1 MSNLKHPAK
10 YNRHFRCC
18 GWVFLHRV
26 DDVSSRF
33 RRGFLYREASKDFSS
48 GKMTTLAA
56 ASAPMVKLS
65 DIQSAL
71 ARVRKSIYVSPC
83 TRSETF
89 SELTGNSIFLKLENR
104 QRTGAYKE
112 RGALNKLLSL
122 TTEERSCGVIA
133 ASAGNHAQAVAYHAS
148 NLGIRARIV
157 MPLAT
162 PLIKVSATRGYG
174 GDVVLH
180 GANYDEAYDEAL
192 CLSAGEHLT
201 FVHAFNDDEVIAGQ
215 GTLGLELLEQHPDL
229 EAVVVPIGGG
239 GLIGGIACALKE
251 TNSRIQVIG
260 VQPARLPS
268 VKVALSEGKPVTLPP
283 AVTIADGIAVRRAG
297 ERTLPLIQKY
307 VDDVVTVEEEEIANA
322 VLLLLEREK
331 TLAEG
336 AGAAAVAAI
345 VNRRV
350 PMIGDKT
357 GKKVAVVVSGG
368 NIDVTLLARIIERGL
383 VKDGRL
389 VRLRVHLPDYP
400 GALHRVT
407 GILAQHR
414 ANIVETSYDRAYHN
428 VNLGDTAIDI
438 TMETRGPDHIAEL
451 ISALGANGYTHE
463 RIL

>member
-1 MSNLKHPAK
+1 MTA
-10 YNRHFRCC
+10 
-18 GWVFLHRV
+18 
-26 DDVSSRF
+26 SSTI
-33 RRGFLYREASKDFSS
+33 SS
-48 GKMTTLAA
+48 
-56 ASAPMVKLS
+56 PMVTLS
-65 DIQSAL
+65 QIQSAL
-71 ARVRKSIYVSPC
+71 GRIRKSIHVSPC

-89 SELTGNSIFLKLENR
+89 SELSGNSIYLKLENR

-122 TTEERSCGVIA
+122 SPEERSQGVIA

-180 GANYDEAYDEAL
+180 GANYDEAYEEAL
-192 CLSAGEHLT
+192 RLSTQDGLT
-201 FVHAFNDDEVIAGQ
+201 FVHAFNDDVVIAGQ

-229 EAVVVPIGGG
+229 EAVIVPIGGG
-239 GLIGGIACALKE
+239 GLIAGMGCALKE
-251 TNSRIQVIG
+251 TNPHIKVIG
-260 VQPARLPS
+260 VQPARVPA
-268 VKVALSEGKPVTLPP
+268 VKVALSEGKPVTLPA

-297 ERTLPLIQKY
+297 ERTFPLIQKY
-307 VDDVVTVEEEEIANA
+307 VDDIVTVEEEEIANA

-331 TLAEG
+331 ILAEG
-336 AGAAAVAAI
+336 AGAAALAAL
-345 VNRRV
+345 VNRRI
-350 PMIGDKT
+350 PMLKEHAA
-357 GKKVAVVVSGG
+357 KKIAIVVSGG

-400 GALHRVT
+400 GALHRLT

>member
-1 MSNLKHPAK
+1 
-10 YNRHFRCC
+10 
-18 GWVFLHRV
+18 
-26 DDVSSRF
+26 
-33 RRGFLYREASKDFSS
+33 
-48 GKMTTLAA
+48 
-56 ASAPMVKLS
+56 MVALP

-71 ARVRKSIYVSPC
+71 ARIRHSIGISPC
-83 TRSETF
+83 THSETF
-89 SELTGNSIFLKLENR
+89 SEIAGNSIFLKLENR

-122 TTEERSCGVIA
+122 TSEERSRGVIA
-133 ASAGNHAQAVAYHAS
+133 ASAGNHAQAVAYHATR
-148 NLGIRARIV
+148 LGIRAKIV

-174 GDVVLH
+174 GDVALH
-180 GANYDEAYDEAL
+180 GANYDEAYEEAVR
-192 CLSAGEHLT
+192 LSAHDGLT
-201 FVHAFNDDEVIAGQ
+201 FVHAFNDDTVIAGQ
-215 GTLGLELLEQHPDL
+215 GTLGLELLEQQPDL
-229 EAVVVPIGGG
+229 EAVVVPVGGG
-239 GLIGGIACALKE
+239 GLIAGLSCALKE
-251 TNSRIQVIG
+251 TNPRIQVIG

-268 VKVALSEGKPVTLPP
+268 LKLALAEGKPVTLPS
-283 AVTIADGIAVRRAG
+283 AVTIADGIAVRRTG

-307 VDDVVTVEEEEIANA
+307 VDDLVTVEEEEIANA

-331 TLAEG
+331 VLAEG
-336 AGAAAVAAI
+336 AGAAAVAAL
-345 VNRRV
+345 VNRRI
-350 PMIGDKT
+350 PALYNSATGESDK
-357 GKKVAVVVSGG
+357 KIIAIVSGG

-400 GALHRVT
+400 GALHRLT

-428 VNLGDTAIDI
+428 VNLGDTAIDV
-438 TMETRGPDHIAEL
+438 TMETRGPGHIAEL

>member
-1 MSNLKHPAK
+1 M
-10 YNRHFRCC
+10 
-18 GWVFLHRV
+18 V
-26 DDVSSRF
+26 
-33 RRGFLYREASKDFSS
+33 
-48 GKMTTLAA
+48 TL
-56 ASAPMVKLS
+56 SQ
-65 DIQSAL
+65 IQTAL
-71 ARVRKSIYVSPC
+71 ARIRQSIPISPC

-89 SELTGNSIFLKLENR
+89 SELSGNSIYLKLENR

-112 RGALNKLLSL
+112 RGALNKLLTL
-122 TTEERSCGVIA
+122 TADERAHGVIA

-148 NLGIRARIV
+148 NLGIRSKIV

-162 PLIKVSATRGYG
+162 PLIKVSATRSYG
-174 GDVVLH
+174 GEVVLH
-180 GANYDEAYDEAL
+180 GGNYDEAYEEAIR
-192 CLSAGEHLT
+192 LSEQEHLT
-201 FVHAFNDDEVIAGQ
+201 FVHPFNDDAVIAGQ

-229 EAVVVPIGGG
+229 DAVILPIGGG
-239 GLIGGIACALKE
+239 GLIGGVGCALKE
-251 TNSRIQVIG
+251 TKPAIQVIG
-260 VQPARLPS
+260 VQPALLPS

-297 ERTLPLIQKY
+297 EKTLAMVQKY
-307 VDDVVTVEEEEIANA
+307 VDEIVTVEEEEIANA

-331 TLAEG
+331 ILAEG
-336 AGAAAVAAI
+336 AGAAALAAL
-345 VNRRV
+345 VNRRI
-350 PMIGDKT
+350 PLLSEKSPRDKA
-357 GKKVAVVVSGG
+357 GKKIVVLISGG

-400 GALHRVT
+400 GALHRLT

-414 ANIVETSYDRAYHN
+414 ANIVETAYDRAYHN

-451 ISALGANGYTHE
+451 ISALGANGYLHE

>member
-1 MSNLKHPAK
+1 M
-10 YNRHFRCC
+10 
-18 GWVFLHRV
+18 V
-26 DDVSSRF
+26 
-33 RRGFLYREASKDFSS
+33 
-48 GKMTTLAA
+48 TL
-56 ASAPMVKLS
+56 SH
-65 DIQSAL
+65 IESAL
-71 ARVRKSIYVSPC
+71 VRIRKSIYVSPC
-83 TRSETF
+83 TRSEAF
-89 SELTGNSIFLKLENR
+89 SDLTGNSIFLKLENR

-122 TTEERSCGVIA
+122 TPEERSQGVIA

-148 NLGIRARIV
+148 NLDIRARIV

-174 GDVVLH
+174 GEVVLH
-180 GANYDEAYDEAL
+180 GANYDEAYEEAIRQ
-192 CLSAGEHLT
+192 STQDHLT
-201 FVHAFNDDEVIAGQ
+201 FVHAFDDEAVIAGQ

-239 GLIGGIACALKE
+239 GLIGGVSCALKE
-251 TNSRIQVIG
+251 NNPRIQVIG

-268 VKVALSEGKPVTLPP
+268 LKVALAQGQPVTLPP

-297 ERTLPLIQKY
+297 ERTLPLVRKY
-307 VDDVVTVEEEEIANA
+307 VDDIVTVEEEEIANA

-331 TLAEG
+331 ILAEG
-336 AGAAAVAAI
+336 AGAAALAAL
-345 VNRRV
+345 VNRRI
-350 PMIGDKT
+350 PMIRDKT
-357 GKKVAVVVSGG
+357 GKKIVVVVSGG

-400 GALHRVT
+400 GALHRLT

-451 ISALGANGYTHE
+451 ISALGDNGYTHE

>member
-1 MSNLKHPAK
+1 M
-10 YNRHFRCC
+10 
-18 GWVFLHRV
+18 V
-26 DDVSSRF
+26 DLSSI
-33 RRGFLYREASKDFSS
+33 E
-48 GKMTTLAA
+48 
-56 ASAPMVKLS
+56 
-65 DIQSAL
+65 SAL
-71 ARVRKSIYVSPC
+71 GRIRKSIHVSPC

-89 SELTGNSIFLKLENR
+89 SELTGNSIYLKLENR

-122 TTEERSCGVIA
+122 SDEERSQGVIA

-174 GDVVLH
+174 GEVVLH
-180 GANYDEAYDEAL
+180 GSNYDEAYDEAMR
-192 CLSAGEHLT
+192 LSALDHLT
-201 FVHAFNDDEVIAGQ
+201 FVHAFNDDTVIAGQ
-215 GTLGLELLEQHPDL
+215 GTLGLELLEQQPDL
-229 EAVVVPIGGG
+229 EAIIVPIGGG

-251 TNSRIQVIG
+251 TNPRIQVIG

-268 VKVALSEGKPVTLPP
+268 VKLAVSEGKPVTLPA
-283 AVTIADGIAVRRAG
+283 AVTIADGIAVRRVG

-307 VDDVVTVEEEEIANA
+307 VDEIVTVEEEEIANA

-331 TLAEG
+331 MLAEG
-336 AGAAAVAAI
+336 AGAAALAAL
-345 VNRRV
+345 VNRRI
-350 PMIGDKT
+350 PLLRDSTTRGKA
-357 GKKVAVVVSGG
+357 GKKVIVVVSGG

-400 GALHRVT
+400 GALHRLT
-407 GILAQHR
+407 GILAEHR

-451 ISALGANGYTHE
+451 ISALGSNGYTHE

>member
-1 MSNLKHPAK
+1 MATL
-10 YNRHFRCC
+10 
-18 GWVFLHRV
+18 
-26 DDVSSRF
+26 SSTSAR
-33 RRGFLYREASKDFSS
+33 
-48 GKMTTLAA
+48 MVTL
-56 ASAPMVKLS
+56 PQ
-65 DIQSAL
+65 IHSAL
-71 ARVRKSIYVSPC
+71 ERIRKSIHVSPC

-89 SELTGNSIFLKLENR
+89 SELTGNSIYLKLENR

-122 TTEERSCGVIA
+122 TAEQRSQGVIA

-148 NLGIRARIV
+148 KLGIRARIV

-180 GANYDEAYDEAL
+180 GANYDEAYEEAL
-192 CLSAGEHLT
+192 RLSAHDHLT
-201 FVHAFNDDEVIAGQ
+201 FVHAFNDDAVIAGQ

-239 GLIGGIACALKE
+239 GLIGGIGCALKE
-251 TNSRIQVIG
+251 TNPRIQVIG

-268 VKVALSEGKPVTLPP
+268 VKVALSEGKPVTLPA

-297 ERTLPLIQKY
+297 EQTLPLIQKY
-307 VDDVVTVEEEEIANA
+307 VDDIVTVEEEEIANA

-331 TLAEG
+331 ILAEG
-336 AGAAAVAAI
+336 AGAAALGAL
-345 VNRRV
+345 VNRRI
-350 PMIGDKT
+350 PMLSRSAGAPDKVN
-357 GKKVAVVVSGG
+357 KKIIVLVSGG

-400 GALHRVT
+400 GALHRLT

-451 ISALGANGYTHE
+451 ISALSANGYTHE
-463 RIL
+463 RIV

>member
-1 MSNLKHPAK
+1 MRRMDFSAPSLDD
-10 YNRHFRCC
+10 FRPP
-18 GWVFLHRV
+18 GL
-26 DDVSSRF
+26 SI
-33 RRGFLYREASKDFSS
+33 LYGEGSIGSS
-48 GKMTTLAA
+48 GKMATSTAISSRMVTL
-56 ASAPMVKLS
+56 PE
-65 DIQSAL
+65 IQSAL
-71 ARVRKSIYVSPC
+71 GRIRKSIQVSPC

-89 SELTGNSIFLKLENR
+89 SELTGNSVFLKLENR

-122 TTEERSCGVIA
+122 TASERSQGVIA

-148 NLGIRARIV
+148 KLGIRAKIV

-180 GANYDEAYDEAL
+180 GANYDEAFDEAL
-192 CLSAGEHLT
+192 RLSAQDHLT
-201 FVHAFNDDEVIAGQ
+201 FVHAFDDDAVIAGQ
-215 GTLGLELLEQHPDL
+215 GTLGLELLEQYPDL
-229 EAVVVPIGGG
+229 EAVIVPIGGG
-239 GLIGGIACALKE
+239 GLIGGISCALKE
-251 TNSRIQVIG
+251 TNPRIQVIG

-268 VKVALSEGKPVTLPP
+268 VKVALADGKPVTLPS

-331 TLAEG
+331 VLAEG
-336 AGAAAVAAI
+336 AGAAALAAL
-345 VNRRV
+345 VNRRI
-350 PMIGDKT
+350 PTIKDHAA
-357 GKKVAVVVSGG
+357 KKIAIIVSGG

-400 GALHRVT
+400 GALHRLT

-451 ISALGANGYTHE
+451 ISALSANGYTHE